1 MGVSQHFCH
10 CGIQECLG
18 FLGLLISEE
27 RLTRI
32 FRNKQASVDIL
43 WGWENLVM
51 MVMLIVV
58 NMFSRSFFQ
67 GTWKY
72 ESQRYEKS

>member
-32 FRNKQASVDIL
+32 FRNKRASVDIL
-43 WGWENLVM
+43 
-51 MVMLIVV
+51 
-58 NMFSRSFFQ
+58 
-67 GTWKY
+67 
-72 ESQRYEKS
+72 